1 MISSTSSSSGA
12 ARPDLNPTPGAA
24 AARPPAPQSDQL
36 STERAAFLRAE
47 LVRQPEIRPDV
58 VARARTL
65 AADPN
70 YPPAHVIARVAS
82 QILAAPDLSEAG
94 D

>member
-12 ARPDLNPTPGAA
+12 ARPDLTLTNGPAA
-24 AARPPAPQSDQL
+24 SRPVTLRDQL
-36 STERAAFLRAE
+36 STEHAAFLNAQ
-47 LVRQPEIRPDV
+47 LAQQPEIRPDV
-58 VARARTL
+58 VARARLL

-70 YPPAHVIARVAS
+70 YPPMAVIQKVAG
-82 QILAAPDLSEAG
+82 QILAAPDLSEVG